1 MQYVI
6 KIISNFKR
14 KYKRIKLK
22 LLSNFNETKE
32 IKMEFLSFLFLA
44 LAVFIAWKKPEK
56 ESGERHID
64 WDSLEGDIFQLE
76 YLLLTK
82 GIDAPDD
89 EYGTH
94 AARILAQARRRGMKT
109 FESA

>member
-56 ESGERHID
+56 ESLAFGAFAVGTAICFIMFFIAS
-64 WDSLEGDIFQLE
+64 WTSLLP
-76 YLLLTK
+76 Y
-82 GIDAPDD
+82 
-89 EYGTH
+89 
-94 AARILAQARRRGMKT
+94 AAY
-109 FESA
+109 